1 MVLTRGAVTLWH
13 GATHRQI
20 PVPLTTTQI
29 VFVVATTALPLLG
42 AGLLWTARKLAA
54 IWLITV
60 SLLAALLF
68 GFINHFVV
76 HSTSDYLLA
85 VPAHPW
91 GTGSSSRPLCSWSPT
106 RLASPSG
113 SWQCSR
119 GDAAPESHTA
129 T

>member
-1 MVLTRGAVTLWH
+1 MVAIVLTHCAVTLWH

-54 IWLITV
+54 IWFITV

-76 HSTSDYLLA
+76 HSSSDYVLA
-85 VPAHPW
+85 VPAHAW
-91 GTGSSSRPLCSWSPT
+91 GYWFILSAALLVVTDTLGIAIGVMAVLAWRRP
-106 RLASPSG
+106 A
-113 SWQCSR
+113 
-119 GDAAPESHTA
+119 
-129 T
+129 